1 MQARLMKDVE
11 WTQDLNSLTVKVP
24 IKRTTLKKI
33 DVMFADQVIKITCT
47 EKNIVKIFDL
57 FLDID
62 NISKKNSIKYSN
74 DVISTFQP
82 P

>member
-74 DVISTFQP
+74 DVIPTPQRP
-82 P
+82 